1 MKYKLFGQTFRDQAG
16 GDGGD
21 GGGGGNP
28 DVAKQI
34 ADAVAAAVAGLKS
47 KNEELLGKLKNT
59 NEQLKA
65 FEGIDP
71 VATKELLARFEN
83 DEELKLIKDGK
94 HSELIERKTEKARQE
109 AARLIKAAEDKAA
122 QAESRAS
129 QFSKRVLD
137 NQIREAAAKVG
148 IHAHAIEDA
157 LFRGHSMFTLD
168 ADGQAVQLDRD
179 GQPVLGKD
187 GKSVFRPLEWL
198 EGMKEVAPHWF
209 PAGSSGGGAPGGS
222 GSAKGVDLSKMA
234 PVDRLAY
241 LRNNPQK

>member
-122 QAESRAS
+122 QAEARAS

-168 ADGQAVQLDRD
+168 ADGQAVQLDQD